1 MLARRQWLLAA
12 ALLPLVLLLAA
23 SPAQAQVA
31 PRERAYQ
38 LKLDVDLPILLIAG
52 GTAASFFVMPE
63 APGVACVPNCD
74 RSQINRLDR
83 PAAGL
88 YDPAWSTAG
97 NVATAATMAMPLVV
111 IVAHSGFKNGL
122 NDNLVV
128 AEAALVTSAMQILT
142 SYAVGRPRPRSY
154 GTEAS
159 LESRSDANAARSFF
173 SGHVGNTVAT
183 TVAGLRTFQ
192 RLDKPVLGWTVFAVG
207 MAGSAF
213 VGVSRVAA
221 GSHFPTD
228 VLVGA
233 AVGAGFGLALPAV
246 HDFGARLYPMAS
258 DDTVGLG
265 LSGSLD

>member
-1 MLARRQWLLAA
+1 MLSRLRV
-12 ALLPLVLLLAA
+12 ALGLVVPLLLTTAA
-23 SPAQAQVA
+23 PAGAQEGE
-31 PRERAYQ
+31 RKRAYQ
-38 LKLDVDLPILLIAG
+38 LELELDLPIVLIAG
-52 GTAASFFVMPE
+52 GVAASFFVLPE
-63 APGVACVPNCD
+63 APGVACAPSCD
-74 RSQINRLDR
+74 RSQINRFDR

-97 NVATAATMAMPLVV
+97 NVATAATMAVPLVV
-111 IVAHSGFKNGL
+111 ILANSGFQNGM

-128 AEAALVTSAMQILT
+128 AEAALVTSATQVLT
-142 SYAVGRPRPRSY
+142 SFAISRPRPRVY
-154 GTEAS
+154 GDEAS

-183 TVAGLRTFQ
+183 SVAGLRTFQ
-192 RLDKPVLGWTVFAVG
+192 RLRKPVLGWTVFTVG

-228 VLVGA
+228 VLIGA
-233 AVGAGFGLALPAV
+233 AVGAGFGLAIPAA
-246 HDFGARLYPMAS
+246 HDLGARLYPVATG
-258 DDTVGLG
+258 DTVGLG